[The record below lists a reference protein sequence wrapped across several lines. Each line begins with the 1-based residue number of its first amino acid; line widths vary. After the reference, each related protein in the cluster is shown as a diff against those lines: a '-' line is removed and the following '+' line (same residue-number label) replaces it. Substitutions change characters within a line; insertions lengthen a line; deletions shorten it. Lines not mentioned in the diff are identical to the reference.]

1 MDKFCVFCGQRPES
15 KNREHVIP
23 KWLIELTGDPNRTVY
38 LGRDWTSPD
47 LKERKFALSS
57 FTFPACGACNS
68 RFSDLE
74 ARAQFTV
81 GAILARRSLGAEDWS
96 AFLDWLDKVRTGLW
110 LGQIYLNR
118 NYRGIDPVF
127 HIQNRIGA
135 KDRLAVIYALR
146 EDGHTGV
153 GWSAT
158 DTPLFQSMPSC
169 FTLAINSF
177 LFLNAS
183 FDFLFSQRI
192 GFPYP
197 CKREMR
203 PQGGYWLEMARG
215 SQQHVLPL
223 VERQLPAGGVF
234 LLQPMIPWEHF
245 RTPEGHVADQ
255 SGLYDNDFVRA
266 HCMDYAAG
274 RGNVFRQ
281 ERGQLVVYPKKPSQ
295 EWIPQQPLPR
305 GEAFHRTGV
314 AVGHWLEDLYGNH
327 ASLEPLPEEQRRK
340 YEEQIKGALSL
351 HRVMTD
357 HFLAQKDMY
366 Y

>member
-23 KWLIELTGDPNRTVY
+23 KWLIELTGNPNRTVY

-47 LKERKFALSS
+47 LKERKFALNS
-57 FTFPACGACNS
+57 FTFPACEACNS
-68 RFSDLE
+68 RFSALE
-74 ARAQFTV
+74 SRAQSIV
-81 GAILARRSLGAEDWS
+81 GAILAHKRLGAEDWS
-96 AFLDWLDKVRTGLW
+96 ALLDWLDKVRTGLW

-153 GWSAT
+153 AWSAT

-169 FTLAINSF
+169 FTLAINTF
-177 LFLNAS
+177 LFVS
-183 FDFLFSQRI
+183 VSSDFLFSERI

-215 SQQHVLPL
+215 SQQHLLPL
-223 VERQLPAGGVF
+223 VERQIPAGGVF

-245 RTPEGHVADQ
+245 RTPKATWRTNPASMTTTSSAPTAWTMLQ
-255 SGLYDNDFVRA
+255 A
-266 HCMDYAAG
+266 
-274 RGNVFRQ
+274 
-281 ERGQLVVYPKKPSQ
+281 
-295 EWIPQQPLPR
+295 
-305 GEAFHRTGV
+305 EAMSS
-314 AVGHWLEDLYGNH
+314 AKNE
-327 ASLEPLPEEQRRK
+327 ASLSSTPTSPRWSGYRRSLCPEARCFIE
-340 YEEQIKGALSL
+340 
-351 HRVMTD
+351 
-357 HFLAQKDMY
+357 LA
-366 Y
+366 